1 MMTIS
6 EHLAS
11 ASDYIMDMA
20 KESGRPYIW
29 ITAVVAGL
37 TIAAASTIYYLV
49 K

>member
-1 MMTIS
+1 MTIR
-6 EHLAS
+6 EHFNS

-20 KESGRPYIW
+20 EESGRPYLW

-37 TIAAASTIYYLV
+37 TPAAALTIYYIL

>member
-1 MMTIS
+1 MSTIR

-20 KESGRPYIW
+20 KESGRPYLW

-37 TIAAASTIYYLV
+37 TLAAAFAIYYLT

>member
-1 MMTIS
+1 MTIR
-6 EHLAS
+6 EHLIS

-20 KESGRPYIW
+20 EESGRPYLW

-37 TIAAASTIYYLV
+37 TIAAALTIYYIL

>member
-1 MMTIS
+1 MTIR
-6 EHLAS
+6 EHLNS

-20 KESGRPYIW
+20 EESGRPYLW

-37 TIAAASTIYYLV
+37 TIAAAFTIYYFA

>member
-1 MMTIS
+1 MSTIR

-20 KESGRPYIW
+20 KESGRPYLW

-37 TIAAASTIYYLV
+37 TIAAAFTIYYLT